1 MTFPHW
7 KEAQYPDREEKKQ
20 NKLKSKLKNEDKN
33 GNNKFTEKNRLFR
46 RNLNEGK
53 MYTDRYVRRM
63 KAAQN
68 KLMDK
73 FTMGAKYA
81 LTA

>member
-1 MTFPHW
+1 M
-7 KEAQYPDREEKKQ
+7 
-20 NKLKSKLKNEDKN
+20 KNEDKD
-33 GNNKFTEKNRLFR
+33 GKNKFTEKNRLFR

-73 FTMGAKYA
+73 FTLGSKYA
-81 LTA
+81 LAAQKKIIMSRARRLVTDSNRKLLDSF

>member
-1 MTFPHW
+1 M
-7 KEAQYPDREEKKQ
+7 
-20 NKLKSKLKNEDKN
+20 KNEDKD
-33 GNNKFTEKNRLFR
+33 GKNKFTEKNRLFR

-73 FTMGAKYA
+73 FTLGAKYA
-81 LTA
+81 LISQKKIIMSRARRLVTDSNRKLLDSF

>member
-1 MTFPHW
+1 M
-7 KEAQYPDREEKKQ
+7 
-20 NKLKSKLKNEDKN
+20 KNEDKD
-33 GNNKFTEKNRLFR
+33 GKNKFTEKNRLFR

-73 FTMGAKYA
+73 FTLGAKYA
-81 LTA
+81 LTAQKKILMSRARRLVTDSNRKLLNSF

>member
-1 MTFPHW
+1 M
-7 KEAQYPDREEKKQ
+7 
-20 NKLKSKLKNEDKN
+20 KNEDKD
-33 GNNKFTEKNRLFR
+33 GKNKFTEKNRLFR

-63 KAAQN
+63 KVAQN

-73 FTMGAKYA
+73 FTLGAKYA
-81 LTA
+81 LISQKKIIMSRARRLVTDSNRKLLDSF